1 MEAPTQIQLEIVLLV
16 SEKLSRTRHTRSSSL
31 SLRKCDVGLN
41 SPHDKP
47 VHQPHQRGQGGRRD
61 SEVKLMLKELFN
73 DLTVFVSSDYE
84 SIRSGKDWHE
94 RLSMLLNRVVLS

>member
-16 SEKLSRTRHTRSSSL
+16 SEKLSRTRHTRSSSR

-61 SEVKLMLKELFN
+61 SEANVERTLQRPYLSPPIMKAS
-73 DLTVFVSSDYE
+73 VQ
-84 SIRSGKDWHE
+84 GKIGME